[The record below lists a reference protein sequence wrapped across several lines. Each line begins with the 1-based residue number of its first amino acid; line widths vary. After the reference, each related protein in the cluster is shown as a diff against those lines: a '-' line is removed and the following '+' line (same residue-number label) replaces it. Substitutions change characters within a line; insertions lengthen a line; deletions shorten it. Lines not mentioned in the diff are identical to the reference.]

1 MKKAKVIIRQVEFY
15 FSDSNLPRDKFLRTT
30 MEQSEDGLVS
40 LALICS
46 FSRMRGHL
54 GLGEVKPEE
63 LSPNFSINPTFVFFP
78 SITMTVSI
86 DEEKAK
92 VIIRQV
98 EFYFSD
104 SNLPRDKFLRTTM
117 EQSEDGLVSLALI
130 CSFSR
135 MRGHLGLGEV
145 KPEEVLEET
154 VLAVAEVLRKSSSL
168 KVSEDGR
175 RIGRSTELLKPEK
188 LIEQVDSRTV
198 AASPL
203 PYDVVLEDVQAFFGQ
218 KGKVNSVRLPRHVG
232 DKRVFCGVGLIE
244 FAEEEDAR
252 SVLTEKLVY
261 NGVDLEIKPKKDF
274 DAEREKS
281 IEVEKNRSNKDGSNE
296 SYPKGLII
304 SFKLKTLAADAS
316 TTQKEEV
323 NDVTEVKGVEVP
335 KPSDEEHASENVG
348 NQDNSS
354 DEAQKGEGN
363 DQSHACE
370 DEENVAIDSSEGKE
384 DKSTKD
390 SMTCSVSK
398 VVSVADVEDVV
409 TREDLRHVLQKFGT
423 IKFIDYKM
431 GEESGYVRFEN
442 PDAGLKARAAAV
454 LRDEGGLV
462 VKKKYVATLEAVTGD
477 AEKNYWSL
485 LRGNQE
491 KHKENWGRGK
501 QNRGGRQF
509 VGKRRHEFS
518 SSKGRP
524 NKAQKF
530 TATND

>member
-1 MKKAKVIIRQVEFY
+1 MK
-15 FSDSNLPRDKFLRTT
+15 
-30 MEQSEDGLVS
+30 
-40 LALICS
+40 
-46 FSRMRGHL
+46 
-54 GLGEVKPEE
+54 
-63 LSPNFSINPTFVFFP
+63 
-78 SITMTVSI
+78 
-86 DEEKAK
+86 KAK

-188 LIEQVDSRTV
+188 LIEQIAYSVSAV
-198 AASPL
+198 AII
-203 PYDVVLEDVQAFFGQ
+203 LEHQITLGCCPIFLICGDFSGFVCLQL
-218 KGKVNSVRLPRHVG
+218 SVTADYVPTNLLNVA
-232 DKRVFCGVGLIE
+232 L
-244 FAEEEDAR
+244 
-252 SVLTEKLVY
+252 
-261 NGVDLEIKPKKDF
+261 KDF